1 MTPLFNGLLLGFSIA
16 APVGPIGILCL
27 RKTLTQGRSFG
38 FVAGLGAASADAIY
52 GSAAA
57 LGLTIISQFLIK
69 YASWVQ
75 LVGALF
81 LLFLAYRTFSS
92 PVMHTEDSDIS
103 RTDYLRTFVTTF
115 FLTLTN
121 PLTILS
127 FIGIFAGMN
136 LASGSVS
143 SVYLIVGVFLG
154 SAAWWLLLSTVVGL
168 LRKMIGSK
176 TMKFINLFSSLI
188 LLSFGIY
195 SMYSAYEG
203 LVHP

>member
-1 MTPLFNGLLLGFSIA
+1 MTSLFNGLLLGFSIA

-52 GSAAA
+52 GSVAA
-57 LGLTIISQFLIK
+57 LGLTIISQILID

-75 LVGALF
+75 LIGALF
-81 LLFLAYRTFSS
+81 LLYLAYRTFSS
-92 PVMHTEDSDIS
+92 PVKHTEDSDIS
-103 RTDYLRTFVTTF
+103 RSDYLRTFVTTF

-127 FIGIFAGMN
+127 FIGIFAGLNM
-136 LASGSVS
+136 ASGSVS
-143 SVYLIVGVFLG
+143 SIYLIVGVFIG
-154 SAAWWLLLSTVVGL
+154 SAAWWLLLSTVVGV
-168 LRKMIGSK
+168 LREMIGTK
-176 TMKFINLFSSLI
+176 TMKLINLFSSLI

-195 SMYSAYEG
+195 SMYSAYVG
-203 LVHP
+203 LIQP

>member
-92 PVMHTEDSDIS
+92 PVMHREDSGIS